1 MKYLFALLSLV
12 AALVATPAFAQT
24 DNVQVDV
31 TKLSAEELRVYQSL
45 KQKQASSGISLDK
58 LTPEN
63 VDKYAQMGKALGTAV
78 NEGLSAVTKNVEQ
91 FSQTSAGKWLMVII
105 SWKVMGNDAVGLVE
119 KGVQYIVGIPLLAV
133 GTLLFAWIMR
143 KNCFARPALVS
154 ATKVGF
160 LTVKKE
166 FKGTTGPEWDGEH
179 AFVAVVCYAI
189 FIGIC
194 CLILFV
200 G

>member
-1 MKYLFALLSLV
+1 MKYLFTLALTFVLAISAV
-12 AALVATPAFAQT
+12 AQT
-24 DNVQVDV
+24 ETVQVDI
-31 TKLSAEELRVYQSL
+31 TKLSQQELLVYQQL
-45 KQKQASSGISLDK
+45 KQKQASAGISLDK

-78 NEGLSAVTKNVEQ
+78 NEGLGAVTKNVEQ

-105 SWKVMGNDAVGLVE
+105 SWKVMGQDAVGLVE
-119 KGVQYIVGIPLLAV
+119 KGVQYLVGVPMLAI
-133 GTLLFAWIMR
+133 GTILFAWIIR
-143 KNCFARPALVS
+143 RNCFSRPQLVG
-154 ATKVGF
+154 ATKVGW
-160 LTVKKE
+160 LTVKRE
-166 FKGTTGPEWDGEH
+166 YKGTTDPIWNGEA
-179 AFVAVVCYAI
+179 AFVTVICYAV